1 MAKRARGSH
10 RPGQR
15 PPLQRTSGSSAAAD
29 PTAAANVAATFA
41 VTPKSANLTDQE
53 EARAAELEAQI
64 LVDERA
70 AEQSRIRSTTRRRS
84 GPTQIE
90 AIPRASLSVSAAE
103 EYAYV
108 GRDVRRITLI
118 GGSLVI
124 FLVVLSI
131 VSHLS
136 GAGPI

>member
-15 PPLQRTSGSSAAAD
+15 APLQRTTSRPTTPSS
-29 PTAAANVAATFA
+29 TAAVAPRPSSL
-41 VTPKSANLTDQE
+41 TPEE

-64 LVDERA
+64 LVEEQAADDARRRTDERGKTRA
-70 AEQSRIRSTTRRRS
+70 TTPEPVAR
-84 GPTQIE
+84 GTL
-90 AIPRASLSVSAAE
+90 AVSAAE

-118 GGSLVI
+118 GGSLILLMIVLAVI
-124 FLVVLSI
+124 
-131 VSHLS
+131 SHMS

>member
-15 PPLQRTSGSSAAAD
+15 APLQRSTRPSARPSTAPASAAG
-29 PTAAANVAATFA
+29 AAVAPRPASL
-41 VTPKSANLTDQE
+41 TPQE

-64 LVDERA
+64 VADERA
-70 AEQSRIRSTTRRRS
+70 AEDARRIRTERDRGRGSAPEPAARN
-84 GPTQIE
+84 
-90 AIPRASLSVSAAE
+90 SLAVTAAE

-118 GGSLVI
+118 GGSLI
-124 FLVVLSI
+124 ILLIALALVT
-131 VSHLS
+131 HLG